1 MQINPFCSDIVKK
14 PREIEVPVPGLNDSQ
29 LSEIVDEFEVLL
41 NDDEKRLD
49 HSVFVVSSQA
59 GYGKSHLLGRLFGEL
74 NTRATLLYVLPF
86 QDPDS
91 CWKSILLR
99 AVQELKFPDR
109 VSDSKAERSG
119 PSQLETIAHGI
130 VVDLT
135 IKAIQNSPKDANP
148 ERIAT
153 ALQCQSVE
161 GLRAS
166 GQYVKMKRHVPR
178 MASILRSL
186 NIQLNSSIESWMN
199 VRFILAYEPESALFQ
214 GCEDLLKGGSIDL
227 DEAKRIG
234 IRRNNLICYDASAL
248 EMNDNCRKRLEDL
261 CGLMRP
267 VRPFVFCFDETE
279 RYLSR
284 PLGETFVLVI
294 QMLTKDFS
302 NHMTVVT
309 ANLNPWQ
316 KIEANWEEAQMNCL
330 GPPIQLSSINQEHGE
345 KLIEDRLSYWGFQ
358 RGELDKMLSGGWL
371 NDLFLE
377 HGNSALFEKMC
388 QTMERPRCQSS
399 SRRSE
404 KPLCDYGGENQIGK
418 AQTGFRQGRLALAR
432 GGGRSRVGRLGGRAS
447 QGAKAI
453 FGGSMEKRRH
463 DTVFRVRGRL
473 SLEAMASHSAGR
485 QETFPQYRQ
494 GAKRIFQNVR
504 A

>member
-109 VSDSKAERSG
+109 VLDSKAERSG

-135 IKAIQNSPKDANP
+135 IQAIQNSPKDANP
-148 ERIAT
+148 KRIVT

-166 GQYVKMKRHVPR
+166 GQYVKMKRHIPR

-186 NIQLNSSIESWMN
+186 NIQLNSSIDSWMN
-199 VRFILAYEPESALFQ
+199 VLFILAYEPESSLFQ
-214 GCEDLLKGGSIDL
+214 GCEDWLKGGSIDL

-234 IRRNNLICYDASAL
+234 IRRNDLIRYDASAL

-284 PLGETFVLVI
+284 PLGETFALVI

-309 ANLNPWQ
+309 ANFRIPD
-316 KIEANWEEAQMNCL
+316 L
-330 GPPIQLSSINQEHGE
+330 GN
-345 KLIEDRLSYWGFQ
+345 
-358 RGELDKMLSGGWL
+358 
-371 NDLFLE
+371 
-377 HGNSALFEKMC
+377 
-388 QTMERPRCQSS
+388 
-399 SRRSE
+399 
-404 KPLCDYGGENQIGK
+404 
-418 AQTGFRQGRLALAR
+418 
-432 GGGRSRVGRLGGRAS
+432 
-447 QGAKAI
+447 
-453 FGGSMEKRRH
+453 
-463 DTVFRVRGRL
+463 
-473 SLEAMASHSAGR
+473 
-485 QETFPQYRQ
+485 
-494 GAKRIFQNVR
+494 
-504 A
+504 